1 MENDLLGKALLPIIS
16 GAVTDEM
23 KKLDIEGQIKTL
35 LNEVAENAEKVIT
48 VKLEGAE
55 RREKLP
61 LVHKQFEDLLQI
73 TQIKGLNVL
82 LTGGAG
88 LSKSTA
94 VEQCAKAFQ
103 LEMGSISFS
112 NQTTKTD
119 LLGFVDANG
128 IYRKSSFVDAFQTGK
143 VFLADEMDAC
153 SANVLV
159 LLNSA
164 ISNGFIETPDNK
176 VIHAHDNFRFIGTA
190 NTNLRGAKNGFSARN
205 KLDSATIDRFCVIEW
220 ELDEDLEEKLTNN
233 KGWLTL
239 VRKCRE
245 VANKQL
251 EGVTIT
257 PRSSYDGAKLL
268 RAGIGIDKVIQMT
281 IIKAMGEDE
290 KDVLLKAVTENMKI
304 QAVKGAGQEKPKP
317 KVEAEKVEEVELDE
331 MAMDDVQTFEQAKE
345 DDSRGE
351 AGDDDFEW

>member
-1 MENDLLGKALLPIIS
+1 MSQDLLGQALEPIVATAVKA
-16 GAVTDEM
+16 EM
-23 KKLDIEGQIKTL
+23 SKLDVESQIKEMLT
-35 LNEVAENAEKVIT
+35 EVAEGAQKILT
-48 VKLEGAE
+48 VKLDGDDGEG
-55 RREKLP
+55 KKFP
-61 LVHKQFEDLLQI
+61 IVHKQFEQLLAVVG
-73 TQIKGLNVL
+73 IKGINTL

-94 VEQCAKAFQ
+94 VKQASEAFN

-128 IYRKSSFVDAFQTGK
+128 IYRQSTFVDSFTNGK

-164 ISNGFIETPDNK
+164 ISNGFLETPDNHM
-176 VIHAHDNFRFIGTA
+176 VTAHENFRFVGTA
-190 NTNLRGAKNGFSARN
+190 NTNLRGSKDGFTARN
-205 KLDSATIDRFCVIEW
+205 KLDSATIDRFTVIEW
-220 ELDEDLEEKLTNN
+220 TLDEDLEEKITNN
-233 KGWLTL
+233 NGWLKI

-245 VANKQL
+245 LATKQL

-268 RAGIGIDKVIQMT
+268 KAGIDVNQVIRMT

-290 KDVLLKAVTENMKI
+290 EQVMLKGITEKMK
-304 QAVKGAGQEKPKP
+304 ADALKGAGQKAEDKAEEAVYEEVMDKADVKEAYDDEF
-317 KVEAEKVEEVELDE
+317 KVKDEISDDDVEEF
-331 MAMDDVQTFEQAKE
+331 Q
-345 DDSRGE
+345 
-351 AGDDDFEW
+351 W